1 MLFSTKMSMVLIIK
15 ESNNHHQVTIFH
27 AYHNHTMFKGKR
39 MKHSIY
45 RQSQNFKFKY
55 QPKWRLTQYPN
66 KKGSN
71 IWLKKVV
78 YLFWDFLIWTW
89 LSSMTTP
96 QLWVRVNNAFSKSW
110 KSTKRKRMY
119 CSKNM
124 AQVQV
129 PEFIYIILNNMLRN
143 VVFKLFTKYFIDLVA
158 AQYITL
164 IIQ

>member
-1 MLFSTKMSMVLIIK
+1 MLTIITPCSK
-15 ESNNHHQVTIFH
+15 VREWSIPFTDKDKTSNSNI
-27 AYHNHTMFKGKR
+27 
-39 MKHSIY
+39 S
-45 RQSQNFKFKY
+45 
-55 QPKWRLTQYPN
+55 PKWRLTQYPN

-110 KSTKRKRMY
+110 KSTKRKRM
-119 CSKNM
+119 

-143 VVFKLFTKYFIDLVA
+143 VVFKLFTKYFIYLVA
-158 AQYITL
+158 AQFITL
-164 IIQ
+164 FSRKKGNFMLVWKGQLILGKLVS